1 MNKTIYVFGNGN
13 LSFENFKFYYEKE
26 VIEVLKEENVS
37 FVICDFK
44 GVDTL
49 TMELL
54 KSSSSNVTIMHI
66 GDKPRYIPDKYK
78 THVGNWNIIGGFK
91 SDSERDI
98 AAINMCTHFL
108 ACDFNSNEKRKS
120 GTQTNIEICIN
131 ENKIAVINTLL

>member
-26 VIEVLKEENVS
+26 VIEVLKEQNVS

-54 KSSSSNVTIMHI
+54 KSSSSNVTVMHI
-66 GDKPRYIPDKYK
+66 GDKPRYMPYKY
-78 THVGNWNIIGGFK
+78 
-91 SDSERDI
+91 
-98 AAINMCTHFL
+98 
-108 ACDFNSNEKRKS
+108 
-120 GTQTNIEICIN
+120 
-131 ENKIAVINTLL
+131 